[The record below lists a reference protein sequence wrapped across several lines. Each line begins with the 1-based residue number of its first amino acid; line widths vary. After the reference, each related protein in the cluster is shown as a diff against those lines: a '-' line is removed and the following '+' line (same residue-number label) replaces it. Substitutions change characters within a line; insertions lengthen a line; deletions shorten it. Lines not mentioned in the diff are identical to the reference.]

1 MMLLQQESI
10 DTETREGRVPGSVH
24 GLQHLI

>member
-10 DTETREGRVPGSVH
+10 GTKTREGRMRGSVR
-24 GLQHLI
+24 GLQHLM